1 MSEPIR
7 PDPLSNWSDELLLET
22 LPIRQHIVAELDLL
36 IKHQKAEIY
45 ARQSV
50 LSGQED
56 EPSALTDRLLAVLI
70 ETRRVAAESAEE
82 IEAGAPETH
91 DEVSLKVALQSLL
104 FFAQHPA

>member
-1 MSEPIR
+1 VSEPIR
-7 PDPLSNWSDELLLET
+7 SHPLSNWSDELLLET

-45 ARQSV
+45 ARQSD
-50 LSGQED
+50 LGQED

-82 IEAGAPETH
+82 IEQE
-91 DEVSLKVALQSLL
+91 LQRRKTM
-104 FFAQHPA
+104 